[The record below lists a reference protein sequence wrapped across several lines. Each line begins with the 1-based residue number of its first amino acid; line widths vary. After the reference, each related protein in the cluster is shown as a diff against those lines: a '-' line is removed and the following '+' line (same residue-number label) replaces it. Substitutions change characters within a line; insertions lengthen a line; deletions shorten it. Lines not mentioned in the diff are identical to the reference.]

1 MMTVNI
7 DIEDGLVNG
16 ACGKLI
22 MIDYG
27 KLQKTNETVSCRLWI
42 KFNEEKT
49 GRKTRAN
56 FQNVMR
62 NRNIDLS
69 LTPIE
74 PVTRQIN
81 TRSTNF
87 KVERKQFPVVPCEA
101 MTIYKSQC
109 DTYEKVVVNL
119 KKGMTRS
126 ELYVASSRATKA
138 SGLYLVGDFVP
149 PKPPESN
156 DAAAMMFK
164 NMRSERMLK
173 FSLEFPEESQERF
186 YLMFHNEKNHIEYS
200 SIKIDDFCIISI
212 YNSPNSSFDVVK
224 RHINEVI
231 TVSKRFC
238 ENIVIVG
245 DFNPDLKIKTNHKF
259 IDYMESFGLTLINE
273 LNKNSTNAKTQIDYC
288 FTNGNGLKS
297 DYFESLTSFHKPIWI
312 RKREILT
319 EIHVD
324 EIKQIR
330 RDIPFN
336 LKDLRIY
343 DQSDMMEVDE
353 EFSSDRYK
361 IVDENEQT
369 DIDTTFNLKI
379 LDHFLLVL
387 DFNITTDTDQ
397 ISNQVQI
404 INDLIGKSP
413 FISMHNKDQ
422 SVQLKSKTEYSVQAF
437 DSVYARTRTTADGNC
452 LYSSLSIINIG
463 SEKLTHSMILLA
475 VNAMINN
482 SDYFQTLCKGGEVQI
497 QAFSIALS
505 HPIYSYIQFDNNPK
519 NRHYIPLNISVQELI
534 DRFNKETAGGHLKYI
549 GYKADMNKLGFCIY
563 YNGTHYDA
571 LLPFQDNPQQFVPHF
586 DLINMSL

>member
-27 KLQKTNETVSCRLWI
+27 KLQKTNETVPCRLWI

-56 FQNVMR
+56 FQNVMQ

-87 KVERKQFPVVPCEA
+87 KVERKQFPVNPCEA

-138 SGLYLVGDFVP
+138 GGLYLVGDFVP

-245 DFNPDLKIKTNHKF
+245 DFNTDLKIKTNHKF

-336 LKDLRIY
+336 LTDLRIY

-387 DFNITTDTDQ
+387 DFNSTTDTDQ

-413 FISMHNKDQ
+413 FIIMHNKDQ
-422 SVQLKSKTEYSVQAF
+422 SVRLKSKTEYSVQAF
-437 DSVYARTRTTADGNC
+437 DSVYARIRTTADGNC

-463 SEKLTHSMILLA
+463 SEKLTHS
-475 VNAMINN
+475 
-482 SDYFQTLCKGGEVQI
+482 TLKKKWYHTE
-497 QAFSIALS
+497 
-505 HPIYSYIQFDNNPK
+505 PK
-519 NRHYIPLNISVQELI
+519 KVL
-534 DRFNKETAGGHLKYI
+534 
-549 GYKADMNKLGFCIY
+549 
-563 YNGTHYDA
+563 
-571 LLPFQDNPQQFVPHF
+571 
-586 DLINMSL
+586 